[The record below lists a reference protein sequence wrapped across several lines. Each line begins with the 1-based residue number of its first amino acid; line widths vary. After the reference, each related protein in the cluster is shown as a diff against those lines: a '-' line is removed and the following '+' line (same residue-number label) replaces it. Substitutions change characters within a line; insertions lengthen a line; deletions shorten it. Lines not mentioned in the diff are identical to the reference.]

1 MEAGII
7 FYTTVPWN
15 LKRSFPR
22 NNRDFPRFIRASAN
36 LQSQK
41 KSYQGPKPSKDW
53 AADCSTNNDDIIRSL
68 PIYVRGV
75 SLLAVLFNGTVSDI
89 APVADASSSVDYEK
103 FACSTSFHE
112 MLNNW
117 DMKGGNYRFE
127 LIHAPIDLFIFFGK
141 SKN

>member
-36 LQSQK
+36 LQSQVHKSITSHFLFFDSAENFIINAQFFIWFFEQK

-89 APVADASSSVDYEK
+89 APVADAS
-103 FACSTSFHE
+103 
-112 MLNNW
+112 
-117 DMKGGNYRFE
+117 R
-127 LIHAPIDLFIFFGK
+127 
-141 SKN
+141 